1 MFAVAIFAFLIISVV
16 LGAPMI
22 LGFAASGIIPVL
34 LGTDGYTLT
43 EFVSWIFDGN
53 SNTYLAVAFFVV
65 SGNLMSRGNI
75 SEKVYELF
83 AYFLGNKRGFLP
95 ICALLT
101 ATFYGMVSGSA
112 VAVTAAVG
120 SLCLP
125 ILVKAG
131 YDKKYYGAL
140 LCAAGCLGMIIP
152 PSTTVIQAC
161 GYAGLD
167 DMIVPYRI
175 AMEIGLTAMVFLMVC
190 SLIHTRKD
198 AGNVA
203 VIQEEFLAR
212 RKKGLPRVFG
222 ESIWA
227 MMVPVIILGSI
238 FTATFTAPEA
248 AAIATVY
255 CALIAVYV
263 YKTLTWKQVWEVII
277 ESIKTFGPLCVT
289 MAMGVAFGK
298 VVTSTGANEFVTT
311 MLENTAMT
319 EVTFMVLTV
328 VIMSL
333 AGFFMTSIG
342 IVVPL
347 LVPVAIQLNV
357 NLNVWC
363 AVAAAAS
370 AFSLVTPPYGY
381 GLMIMAPMTGI
392 SLATLFKKVLP
403 FWIGLTVIALL
414 YAGVPALSAWLL

>member
-1 MFAVAIFAFLIISVV
+1 MFAVAIFAFLIVSVI

-22 LGFAASGIIPVL
+22 LGFAASGLLPLL
-34 LGTDGYTLT
+34 LGADAYTLADFIT
-43 EFVSWIFDGN
+43 WIFNGN
-53 SNTYLAVAFFVV
+53 SNTYLAIAFFIV
-65 SGNLMSRGNI
+65 SGNLMSQGNI
-75 SEKVYELF
+75 SDKVYELF

-125 ILVKAG
+125 ILNKAG
-131 YDKKYYGAL
+131 YDKRYFAAL

-161 GYAGLD
+161 GYAGLED
-167 DMIVPYRI
+167 IVVPYRV
-175 AMEIGLTAMVFLMVC
+175 AMAVGLTAMVFLMIC

-198 AGNVA
+198 TGNME
-203 VIQEEFLAR
+203 VIEEEFQER
-212 RKKGLPRVFG
+212 RKKGLLHVFG

-227 MMVPVIILGSI
+227 MLVPIIILGSI
-238 FTATFTAPEA
+238 FTSTFTAPEA
-248 AAIATVY
+248 AAVATVY
-255 CALIAVYV
+255 CAIVAVYI
-263 YKTLTWKQVWEVII
+263 YKTLTWKQVWQII
-277 ESIKTFGPLCVT
+277 LGSIKTFAPLCVT
-289 MAMGVAFGK
+289 MALGVAFGT
-298 VVTSTGANEFVTT
+298 VVTSTGANEFVTV
-311 MLENTAMT
+311 MLENSAMT
-319 EVTFMVLTV
+319 GATFMVLTV
-328 VIMSL
+328 VVMSL
-333 AGFFMTSIG
+333 AGFFMSSIG

-347 LVPVAIQLNV
+347 LVPVAVQLNV
-357 NLNVWC
+357 DLNVWC

-381 GLMIMAPMTGI
+381 GLMIMAPMAGVP
-392 SLATLFKKVLP
+392 LGTLFKKVLP